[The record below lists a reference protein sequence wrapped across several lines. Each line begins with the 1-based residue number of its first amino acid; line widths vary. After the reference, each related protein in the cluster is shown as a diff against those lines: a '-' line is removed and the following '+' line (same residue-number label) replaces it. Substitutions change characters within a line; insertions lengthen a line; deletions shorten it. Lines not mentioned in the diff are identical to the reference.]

1 MKKIYDTN
9 NDVMDLIRPVIKIK
23 MHKVSLSHKT

>member
-9 NDVMDLIRPVIKIK
+9 KDVMDLIRPVIKIK
-23 MHKVSLSHKT
+23 INKASLSHKT